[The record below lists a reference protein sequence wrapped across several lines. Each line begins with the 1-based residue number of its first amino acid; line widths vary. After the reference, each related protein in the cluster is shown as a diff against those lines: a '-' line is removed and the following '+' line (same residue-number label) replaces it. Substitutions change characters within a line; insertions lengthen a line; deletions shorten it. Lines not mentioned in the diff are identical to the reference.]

1 MLKILNQVHK
11 STSPQNAKNAD
22 TIYHRAVNFFWG
34 LISTIL
40 RASLVEMN
48 YASNAM
54 PVVERAYSS

>member
-1 MLKILNQVHK
+1 MFKILHQVHK

-22 TIYHRAVNFFWG
+22 TIYHRAVDFFWG

-40 RASLVEMN
+40 SSSFWENN

-54 PVVERAYSS
+54 PVVERA